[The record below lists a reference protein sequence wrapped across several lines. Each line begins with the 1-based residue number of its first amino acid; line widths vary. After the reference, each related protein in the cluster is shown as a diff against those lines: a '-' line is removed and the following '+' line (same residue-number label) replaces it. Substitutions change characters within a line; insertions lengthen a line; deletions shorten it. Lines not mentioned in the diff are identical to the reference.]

1 MAGLR
6 PSRFNTSLV
15 SPQTDETS
23 LFPVYPADWQA
34 NSNLRRCTHAEKGV
48 WISVMCLMHDSEEYG
63 ILRWTLKEIA
73 QADGCPASTL
83 KALRVKGVL
92 KGADRS
98 ETCEPFIYT
107 PRSG

>member
-1 MAGLR
+1 MTRRSTAFCAGRSKKSRKRLAVQPLR
-6 PSRFNTSLV
+6 
-15 SPQTDETS
+15 
-23 LFPVYPADWQA
+23 
-34 NSNLRRCTHAEKGV
+34 LRRCVSRAFLKVQIEVRRASHSFIPRV
-48 WISVMCLMHDSEEYG
+48 QIG

-73 QADGCPASTL
+73 QAVGCPASTL

-107 PRSG
+107 PR